1 MSVST
6 MRSLRIYACTTSTAF
21 TLAPCWHQIRMH
33 HINSLHFCAFASAFN
48 NCIPTLPPLPLY
60 SCPLILTQPP
70 TSFTTCC
77 LFFFFGF
84 AFSSLDVHCRN
95 KITGHG
101 GTWHFRLEKAQML
114 SSHACPI
121 SIRKEL
127 SWGRRSSK
135 WRSQAGNFQ
144 ASQAGTGKHAQAG
157 HWQTF
162 PGRELAKRPRQGL
175 QNVPRQGTGKH
186 SQAGNWQAS
195 QAGTANVPRQG
206 TGKCSQ

>member
-6 MRSLRIYACTTSTAF
+6 TRSLRIYACTTSTAF

-48 NCIPTLPPLPLY
+48 NCKPILPPLPIS

-70 TSFTTCC
+70 TSYTTCC
-77 LFFFFGF
+77 L
-84 AFSSLDVHCRN
+84 SLHSLHLTFIAET
-95 KITGHG
+95 KITWHG
-101 GTWHFRLEKAQML
+101 GAWHFRLEKAQKL

-127 SWGRRSSK
+127 SLGRCPSK
-135 WRSQAGNFQ
+135 WRSQAGNWQ

-175 QNVPRQGTGKH
+175 QNVPRQGTGKR
-186 SQAGNWQAS
+186 SQAGNCIPGRDCKHA
-195 QAGTANVPRQG
+195 QAGHAHW
-206 TGKCSQ
+206 